1 MRLVGGSNESEGRVE
16 VCYNDAWGTVCDDDW
31 DEEDANTVCRQ
42 LGYLGN
48 IKKKTSTCSFIGSIP
63 EMLDQ

>member
-1 MRLVGGSNESEGRVE
+1 MRLVGGSDESEGRVE
-16 VCYNDAWGTVCDDDW
+16 VCYNDVWGTVCDDDW
-31 DEEDANTVCRQ
+31 DEEDAYTVCRQ

-48 IKKKTSTCSFIGSIP
+48 IEKTSMFSFIGSIP